1 MTVELWALVH
11 AVALLI
17 GLVLIQTVAGIAGN
31 GLAVQAGNRT
41 EPPPPGRF
49 HARAGRTVDNHR
61 EGLIMFAPLVL
72 VAAVMDV
79 STTTTVLGAQ
89 LFLWSR
95 VAHAALYL
103 IGVPWLRAAAW
114 GVGMAG
120 TVMVLVGLLGLA

>member
-17 GLVLIQTVAGIAGN
+17 ALVLIQTVAGIAGN

-49 HARAGRTVDNHR
+49 HARASRTVDNHR

-79 STTTTVLGAQ
+79 STATTVLGAQ